1 MKNLL
6 LSILMFLVVITVG
19 IFMIQKSFMPDPL
32 ILITKIE
39 LLSVGS
45 FMIGISL
52 LFLYAGIREF
62 IIKRKIRKE

>member
-6 LSILMFLVVITVG
+6 LSILMFLVLITVG